1 MYDPVEVDAPIS
13 LGIVLY
19 PGFKLLDV
27 AGPQFALGL
36 HGETQMF
43 WKSIEPVSSDTGPSL
58 MPTTRFSDFE
68 GQLDVLMVPGGFGV
82 DDAMHDE
89 DVMEFVIQTSKSAR
103 YVAGVCSGSILLA
116 SAGQLTGR
124 RATSHWLFHEMLQPR
139 GAIPVN
145 ERVVKDGNRYTCG
158 GGTAGID
165 FGLRLLAELRG
176 DQIGR
181 ATELGM
187 EYDPEPPFKTGN
199 PRDASPELVDLARD
213 IAVKLLFDRPWAREQ
228 LR

>member
-1 MYDPVEVDAPIS
+1 MREAVEVDAPIS

-27 AGPQFALGL
+27 AGPQFTLGL
-36 HGETQMF
+36 HGTTKIF
-43 WKSIEPVSSDTGPSL
+43 WKTLDSVPSDTGPSL
-58 MPTTRFSDFE
+58 VPTTRFSDFE

-89 DVMEFVIQTSKSAR
+89 EVMEFVVQASKSAR
-103 YVAGVCSGSILLA
+103 YIAGICSGSILLA
-116 SAGQLTGR
+116 SAGQLNGR

-145 ERVVKDGNRYTCG
+145 EHVVKDGNFYTCG

-176 DQIGR
+176 EEVGR
-181 ATELGM
+181 VTELGM
-187 EYDPEPPFKTGN
+187 EYDPEPPFNTGKL
-199 PRDASPELVDLARD
+199 RDASPELIAMARD
-213 IAVKLLFDRPWAREQ
+213 IAVKLLFERSWERD
-228 LR
+228 